1 MDILILYFETKA
13 IDQLH
18 RTNPKIPQYAPNLW
32 TVHTYEKIP
41 QVAPDPDEINLLNKK
56 STKRIQYIVGPFLYY
71 DRSDDPTML
80 REISEISRVQ

>member
-1 MDILILYFETKA
+1 MDILIPEYAKKA
-13 IDQLH
+13 LDRLQH
-18 RTNPKIPQYAPNLW
+18 PNPKIPQYAPNLW